1 MSEKQ
6 PRALAQRE
14 SFITGATK
22 RLQGGLKPLEAMR
35 QEVTA
40 SGQKY
45 LCLGNLVP
53 EQIITGS
60 NGVSRVLDLP
70 SLFHNTY
77 LNRQFL
83 AAHDINN
90 VDQFLSVVRE
100 GKFEP
105 KKDLREEAALRGKS
119 EETWWFPSSAASAAN
134 LEKLRHELYIH
145 QDPAYDQGAVRL
157 DMDPGALKAA
167 RIELFKPTSFD
178 GMMQGWEGDAWW
190 KHSEDPHWGLT
201 KNNTYE
207 AVMKMMSLEH
217 FKKRTLIMPTSAVP
231 KAKDDTAKAPA
242 GGGDAHAPKSGK
254 HV

>member
-1 MSEKQ
+1 M
-6 PRALAQRE
+6 
-14 SFITGATK
+14 
-22 RLQGGLKPLEAMR
+22 GLIHMIRVPLK
-35 QEVTA
+35 V
-40 SGQKY
+40 
-45 LCLGNLVP
+45 
-53 EQIITGS
+53 
-60 NGVSRVLDLP
+60 GVHFVANIL
-70 SLFHNTY
+70 
-77 LNRQFL
+77 
-83 AAHDINN
+83 
-90 VDQFLSVVRE
+90 
-100 GKFEP
+100 
-105 KKDLREEAALRGKS
+105 LREEAALRGKS